1 MSQPMGRRASP
12 RSDLSHGRSPCCRR
26 IQRTS
31 YGAFLLWVHL
41 GCLPH
46 AAVAAPV
53 QSVFDPAGVQ
63 AARILDLWHLMLA
76 VCLAVFA
83 AILIACFI
91 ALLRAPRGHRDTRP
105 DLYSIESPEPRLRG
119 SVIVATVISALLLFG
134 LVLADVLTDRALSR
148 LPVANAVHI
157 ELTGHQWWWE
167 ARYLPADGMPGFT
180 LANELHVPVGRP
192 VVVSL
197 VAADVIHTFWAPN
210 LHGKKDMIPGRNATI
225 EFRAD
230 RAGTYRGQ
238 CAEFCGYEHALMAF
252 LVVADP
258 PVDYNAWAA
267 RQREGARAPSSDLE
281 AHGQQL
287 FMMGTCARC
296 HAIEGTSATGRLGPD
311 LTHLASRRTLA
322 AGTLTNDRES
332 LAHWITDPRALKP
345 AAMMPPTHLAPA
357 DLQALVAY
365 LGTLQ

>member
-1 MSQPMGRRASP
+1 MPQYSVKRQGCRIVASKAVGIALAMDASASP
-12 RSDLSHGRSPCCRR
+12 
-26 IQRTS
+26 IQSTL
-31 YGAFLLWVHL
+31 A
-41 GCLPH
+41 
-46 AAVAAPV
+46 
-53 QSVFDPAGVQ
+53 PAGVQ
-63 AARILDLWHLMLA
+63 AARILDLWHLTLA
-76 VCLAVFA
+76 VCSIVFA
-83 AILIACFI
+83 AVLSACFI
-91 ALLRAPRGHRDTRP
+91 ALLRAPQARRDTPP
-105 DLYSIESPEPRLRG
+105 DLYSIESPEPRLRR
-119 SVIVATVISALLLFG
+119 SVIVATVISAVLLFG

-167 ARYLPADGMPGFT
+167 AHYLSDDGTPGFT

-258 PVDYNAWAA
+258 PADYNAWAA